1 MKDKVNKKRKF
12 FQRLRNPY
20 IIMII
25 DEETFEEKGITHLDL
40 HGVRHYQVDDIVIDF
55 IYKYQNLLPLIIIC
69 GNSSKMIEI
78 VGNTLQNNN
87 IKFSTIRFGLLRI
100 EKI

>member
-1 MKDKVNKKRKF
+1 M
-12 FQRLRNPY
+12 
-20 IIMII
+20 
-25 DEETFEEKGITHLDL
+25 ETFEEKGITHLDL

-78 VGNTLQNNN
+78 VENILQDNN

>member
-1 MKDKVNKKRKF
+1 M
-12 FQRLRNPY
+12 
-20 IIMII
+20 
-25 DEETFEEKGITHLDL
+25 ETFEEKGITHLDL
-40 HGVRHYQVDDIVIDF
+40 HGVRHYQVNDIVIDF